1 MMETKKLS
9 VENLLVFVAF
19 ALGLAI
25 RLASLGTAS
34 LLNPEAN
41 LALQALSFAQGKT
54 VSLGAQPGYVMGTG
68 LLFYLFGGANFL
80 ARFLPAVVGSLLILS
95 PLLVRKQLGRLPMLL
110 LIFALALDPGL
121 VAVSRTASAEMMALS
136 LGVMAL
142 VFWQAHKP
150 AAGGIALGLGLL
162 CGASFW
168 LGFFGFSVSVLVFW
182 ILNSKKIDSEEG
194 TAESASAIGFLKGY
208 PQTELRRFMLFT
220 AGTFLVAGSGL
231 LLVMRGLSAALNGF
245 AEFWQG
251 WTVIS
256 TVNPGRLL
264 GSIGLYEIF
273 PFILAVIAFI
283 EGVRKR
289 ESLSLFLGLWFGVSL
304 FLACMYPARTVDML
318 VWSLVPL
325 WTLAVRTPSRWLV
338 ESVEDP
344 AALAAQSVLIFVV
357 LIYAWQNILG
367 LVNITEAAQFQ
378 LRYLSL
384 GAALALLVLAT
395 LLVGWG
401 WKPQVARLGLAAGA
415 SMALILYTLS
425 VLFGA
430 AGLRGQPT
438 AELWQPEI
446 RGQDWTLLEQ
456 TVSDLSRWKLG
467 DPNALAVTVVG
478 EQNPAMVWMLRNHVN
493 VTYTASL
500 PVDNQAAIVIA
511 SEQFQ
516 GSLET
521 AYRGQRFVIREWM
534 ERGSL
539 LSGDMLSYVLYRK
552 APLQQEAVILWARG
566 DIFPTSGLTGAIK

>member
-34 LLNPEAN
+34 LLNPEAD

-54 VSLGAQPGYVMGTG
+54 VSLGAQPGYVMVTG

-182 ILNSKKIDSEEG
+182 ILNPKKIDSEEG

-264 GSIGLYEIF
+264 GLIGLYEIF

-289 ESLSLFLGLWFGVSL
+289 EGLSLFLGLWFGVSL

-516 GSLET
+516 EPLET
-521 AYRGQRFVIREWM
+521 TYRGQRFVIREWM